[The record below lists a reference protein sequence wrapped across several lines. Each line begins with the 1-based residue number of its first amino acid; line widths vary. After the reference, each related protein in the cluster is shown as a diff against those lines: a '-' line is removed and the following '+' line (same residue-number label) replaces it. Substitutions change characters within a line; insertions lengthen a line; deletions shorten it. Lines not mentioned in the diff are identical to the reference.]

1 MTLHGQQRATFFALA
16 SVLCWS
22 TVATAFKL
30 ALEEVDV
37 PGLVFYST
45 LASALILSIIVLSG
59 ERRKGIA
66 TLSVRDLLPSAL
78 MGLLNPFAYYLV
90 LFRAYDLLPAQ
101 EAQPLNYTWPIVLSI
116 LAALFLR
123 QRLQWRDGLAMLV
136 SFSGVLLI
144 STRGAVQDL
153 HFTDVEGVSLAVG
166 SSLIW
171 ASYWILNMRST
182 IDPILRLALNFIAGT
197 VYITLF
203 LIVTGAEWSIS
214 PRGLGSA
221 VYIGLFEMGLTFVLW
236 MSALR
241 HAQNTARI
249 SNLVFLSP
257 FLSLLIIA
265 AVLGETIYTSTV
277 AGLLLIVGGIL
288 LQQFGRRR
296 SSGSDMNS

>member
-1 MTLHGQQRATFFALA
+1 MTLHGQQRATLFALA

-37 PGLVFYST
+37 PGLVLYST

-59 ERRKGIA
+59 ARRKGIA
-66 TLSVRDLLPSAL
+66 SLSARDLLPSAL

-144 STRGAVQDL
+144 STRGAVFDL

-171 ASYWILNMRST
+171 ASYWILNMRSS

-197 VYITLF
+197 VYITVFLF
-203 LIVTGAEWSIS
+203 VTGGDWSIS

-265 AVLGETIYTSTV
+265 AVLGEAIYASTV

-288 LQQFGRRR
+288 LQQLGRQR
-296 SSGSDMNS
+296 SAVSR

>member
-1 MTLHGQQRATFFALA
+1 MTLHGQQRATLFALA

-66 TLSVRDLLPSAL
+66 TLSARDLLPSAL

-136 SFSGVLLI
+136 SFSGVLMI

-171 ASYWILNMRST
+171 ASYWILNMRSS

-197 VYITLF
+197 VYITL
-203 LIVTGAEWSIS
+203 LMIVTGAEWSIS

-265 AVLGETIYTSTV
+265 AVLGETIYASTV

-288 LQQFGRRR
+288 LQQFGRRH
-296 SSGSDMNS
+296 SS